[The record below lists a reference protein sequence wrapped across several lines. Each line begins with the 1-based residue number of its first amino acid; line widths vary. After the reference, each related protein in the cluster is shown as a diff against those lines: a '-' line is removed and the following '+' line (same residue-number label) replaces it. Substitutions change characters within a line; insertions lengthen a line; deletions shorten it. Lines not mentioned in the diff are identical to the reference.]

1 MKKTDLNIKT
11 NKMDEAKREVLRIH
25 ELFKQKH
32 VDFENE
38 ALQLISSG
46 IHSEFLYTALME
58 YYVEREQYEK
68 AIHFIT
74 ECRKHFPNN
83 TNHNINQS
91 VVLNKLKL
99 FDPSHPKSKTIHAVV
114 SRFEENVDY
123 LQNYPFE
130 YTLYNKG
137 SAINEKSIQLPN
149 VGKCDHTYLTFIVDN
164 YSSLPEITL
173 FLPASFYKNPLK
185 RILTDELIYRLLV
198 DGKTSFVGR
207 HLNDLVKNNYS
218 FELEKWDTTAT
229 ENKGACSTNL
239 EPCSERP
246 YGKWVEKI
254 FGEVPAYPFITFF
267 ALLAVRKKDIL
278 ARPRSFY
285 ETLLEY
291 VKTPN
296 PEAGHYIERSW
307 GLIFP
312 CSDPEFIAY

>member
-1 MKKTDLNIKT
+1 ME
-11 NKMDEAKREVLRIH
+11 EAKREVLRVN

-32 VDFENE
+32 DDFENE
-38 ALQLISSG
+38 ALQLISKG

-58 YYVEREQYEK
+58 FYVEKEQYEK
-68 AIHFIT
+68 ALYFIT
-74 ECRKHFPNN
+74 ECRKYFPNN

-91 VVLNKLKL
+91 NLLKKLKL
-99 FDPSHPKSKTIHAVV
+99 FDPSRPKNKNIHAVV
-114 SRFEENVDY
+114 SRFEENVEY

-137 SAINEKSIQLPN
+137 SPINEKSIPLPN

-164 YSSLPEITL
+164 YASLPEITL
-173 FLPASFYKNPLK
+173 FLPASFYNNPLK
-185 RILTDELIYRLLV
+185 RILMDELIYRLLV

-207 HLNDLVKNNYS
+207 YVGDLIKNNYP
-218 FELEKWDTTAT
+218 FHLDNWETTAT
-229 ENKGACSTNL
+229 ENKGACSVIL
-239 EPCSERP
+239 EPCAERP
-246 YGKWVEKI
+246 YGKWAEKI

-267 ALLAVRKKDIL
+267 ALLAVCKKDIL
-278 ARPRSFY
+278 ARPLSFY
-285 ETLLEY
+285 ETLLDY